1 MDATTLGISCSEVY
15 TEAPLFARFTK
26 SGDYTQT
33 PQVVQGSMSAM
44 AMLQRLSEISADRV
58 RT

>member
-1 MDATTLGISCSEVY
+1 LQRVVGLTSVVSH
-15 TEAPLFARFTK
+15 
-26 SGDYTQT
+26 YTQT